1 MRLVFDIE
9 TDGLLDSL
17 TKVHSLVIKDV
28 DTKKVYS
35 CTDRG
40 GWLYVSDGLKL
51 LEKADEI
58 IGHNII
64 NFDIPALQKLYPGF
78 SPKGKVTDTLVLS
91 SLIYTNLKDIDL
103 GLMKSGRL
111 PGKLWGSQSLKAWGY
126 RLGILKG
133 SFHED
138 ADWSVWTPDMQAY
151 CEQDVEVT
159 EALFLKLES
168 KQYSPA
174 AIELEH
180 KFATIIQK
188 QVEYGFLFDQNAASS
203 LYADVASKRS
213 EIALKVVEAF
223 GSWYAKKGPVVVPK
237 RTVTYKDPLRG
248 DRTEG
253 AAFSPVEHV
262 VFNPSSRDHI
272 ASILKRRY
280 GWEPIEFTDGGKPKV
295 DETVLSGL
303 DYPEAK
309 LLAEYFLLQK
319 RAGQIAEGDQ
329 AWLKVVKK
337 DGRIH
342 GPVRTNGAVTGR
354 CTHSHPNVAQVPAV
368 GVPFGEQCRA
378 CFTVPRGRLLVGCD
392 ASGLELRCL
401 AHYMA
406 RWDGGAY
413 VDVIL
418 NGDIH
423 TVNQKAA
430 GLPTR
435 NNAKTFIYAFLYG
448 AGPEKIGSIVGKGVS
463 AGKKLMTRFLDRTPA
478 LKNLKAAVAE
488 AAKRGYLI
496 GLDGRHLHVRSA
508 HAALNTLLQSA
519 GALVM
524 KQALIILHD
533 DLTAAGYVH
542 GEHYAFVAN
551 IHDEFQI
558 EVDEALAETVGQMA
572 ADAIRKAGEHFNF
585 RCPLAGE
592 YKIGSNWAETH

>member
-1 MRLVFDIE
+1 LRLVFDIE
-9 TDGLLDSL
+9 TDGLLDDM

-28 DTKKVYS
+28 VSKQQWS
-35 CTDRG
+35 CADKPG
-40 GWLYVSDGLKL
+40 YVPLIQGVRL
-51 LEKADEI
+51 LNEADEI

-64 NFDIPALQKLYPGF
+64 NFDIPALKKVF
-78 SPKGKVTDTLVLS
+78 EFNPKGKVTDTLVIS
-91 SLIYTNLKDIDL
+91 SLIYTNLKDIDI
-103 GLMKSGRL
+103 GLMKKGVL
-111 PGKLWGSQSLKAWGY
+111 PNKLWGSQSLKAWGY
-126 RLGILKG
+126 RLGVLKG
-133 SFHED
+133 DFHED
-138 ADWSVWTPDMQAY
+138 ADWSLWSPEMQEY

-159 EALFLKLES
+159 IALLEKLES
-168 KQYSPA
+168 KNYSPQ

-180 KFATIIQK
+180 RFATIIQK
-188 QVEYGFLFDQNAASS
+188 QIEYGFLFDVQAASS
-203 LYADVASKRS
+203 LYA
-213 EIALKVVEAF
+213 EIAAKRAEIEQKVVKVF
-223 GSWYAKKGPVVVPK
+223 GSWYAPSGPVVTPNRSVS
-237 RTVTYKDPLRG
+237 YKDTLRG

-253 AAFSPVEHV
+253 CPFTPIKHV
-262 VFNPSSRDHI
+262 TFNPSSRDHI
-272 ASILKRRY
+272 AFILKRRF
-280 GWEPIEFTDGGKPKV
+280 GWEPTEFTDGGKPKV

-303 DYPEAK
+303 DYPEAR

-329 AWLKVVKK
+329 AWLKTVKS

-342 GPVRTNGAVTGR
+342 GSVRTNGAVTGR

-378 CFTVPRGRLLVGCD
+378 CFTVPRGRRLVGCD

-413 VDVIL
+413 ADVIL

-448 AGPEKIGSIVGKGVS
+448 AGPEKIGSIIGKGAD
-463 AGKKLMTRFLDRTPA
+463 AGKKLMARFLDRIPA
-478 LKNLKAAVAE
+478 LKNLKQAVAT

-496 GLDGRHLHVRSA
+496 GLDGRHLHVRSE

-524 KQALIILHD
+524 KQALIILYD

-542 GEHYAFVAN
+542 GKHYAFVAN

-558 EVDEALAETVGQMA
+558 EVDEDIAEMVGQMA
-572 ADAIRKAGEHFNF
+572 AEAIRKAGEHFNF

-592 YKIGSNWAETH
+592 YKIGGNWAETH